1 MLLFE
6 VRVYMYMYCT
16 AGNFSSGENFHHFH
30 HLLLLVIEIYI
41 SAIQKKK
48 LNIWAWRNFSPTKK
62 IWLYSITTCMLPKNK
77 L

>member
-6 VRVYMYMYCT
+6 VHVYMYMYCT

-30 HLLLLVIEIYI
+30 HLFLLVIEIYV

-48 LNIWAWRNFSPTKK
+48 
-62 IWLYSITTCMLPKNK
+62 KNLISGLGGIFLLQK
-77 L
+77 NLAIQYNYMYAA